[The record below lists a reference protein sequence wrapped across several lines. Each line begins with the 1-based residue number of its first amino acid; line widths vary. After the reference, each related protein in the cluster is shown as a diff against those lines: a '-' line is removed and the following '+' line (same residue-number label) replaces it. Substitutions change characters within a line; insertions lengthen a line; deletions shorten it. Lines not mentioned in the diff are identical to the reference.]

1 MTVVL
6 ITGGSSGIG
15 LATVRRLAEAGDQV
29 FYASRT
35 PAPAPLAG
43 DVTHVPLDLADP
55 QACEAA
61 VRLVADSAGRL
72 DVLINNA
79 GTAVLAPLE
88 EADDAEAHRTFEVNV
103 FGPMRLIRAALPIMR
118 AQGAGRIINV
128 TSVNDIAMAPF
139 GGWYSASKAALA
151 SLSMVLGAEL
161 HGSGIFV
168 TVVAPGLFVTGMS
181 EQLPFARVATD
192 SRYAGA
198 FEKLRAESAM
208 ELATAGDPDEVA
220 GALAE
225 CIAAA
230 APPARIVVGADGV
243 AMDATVRNASA
254 EDLAGMLRDYVASLT

>member
-35 PAPAPLAG
+35 PATASLAG

-55 QACEAA
+55 LACETVVQSVVEA
-61 VRLVADSAGRL
+61 AGRP

-88 EADDAEAHRTFEVNV
+88 EGGDAEAHQTFEVNV
-103 FGPMRLIRAALPIMR
+103 FGPMRLIRAALPVMR
-118 AQGAGRIINV
+118 AQGGGRIINV
-128 TSVNDIAMAPF
+128 TSVNDIAPAPF

-161 HGSGIFV
+161 QGSGIFV

-181 EQLPFARVATD
+181 EQLPFARVASD
-192 SRYAGA
+192 SLYTAA
-198 FEKLRAESAM
+198 FEKMNAERAL
-208 ELATAGDPDEVA
+208 ELAAAGDPDEVA
-220 GALAE
+220 RAIAE

-230 APPARIVVGADGV
+230 EPPARIVVGADGI
-243 AMDATVRNASA
+243 AMDETFRKAST
-254 EDLAGMLRDYVASLT
+254 EDLAIMLRDYVASLT